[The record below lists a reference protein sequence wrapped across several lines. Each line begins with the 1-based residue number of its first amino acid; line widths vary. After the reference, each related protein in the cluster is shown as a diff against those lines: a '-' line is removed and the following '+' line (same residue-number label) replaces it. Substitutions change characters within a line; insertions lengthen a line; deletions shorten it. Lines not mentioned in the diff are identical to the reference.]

1 MSADVNGVIH
11 DMGYQRY
18 TGARLGRAY
27 AVRSLYTESLRVAFG
42 LGRGAKAKIFPWI
55 VIGILTLVAVVIVA
69 VAAQTGGMEM
79 PYVDFPQSTS
89 LLIVLFGAVV
99 SPELVSRDLRSGV
112 LSLYFSRPLTRSDY
126 PLAKLAALVTA
137 LWLILAGPALIMFLG
152 AAFSVDTFGE
162 VWPELG
168 RFGEGLGAAAVYAL
182 IYGSLALLVASL
194 AGRRA
199 IAAAMVVAA
208 FLITTPIFAVLAEVS
223 DQGEPMDQLAG
234 LVSPLTTAMAV
245 SGWLFV
251 RSCPARV
258 DCADEF
264 EEIGPYG
271 PVYAL
276 TALGF
281 VLACAG
287 LLLLR
292 YRKVAR

>member
-1 MSADVNGVIH
+1 MSAEVNGVIH
-11 DMGYQRY
+11 DIGYQRY
-18 TGARLGRAY
+18 TGPRLGRAY
-27 AVRSLYTESLRVAFG
+27 AVRSLYTESLRAAFG

-55 VIGILTLVAVVIVA
+55 VVGIMTLVAVVIVA
-69 VAAQTGGMEM
+69 VSSQTGGGMDSTYLE
-79 PYVDFPQSTS
+79 FPQAMS

-99 SPELVSRDLRSGV
+99 APELVSRDLRSGV

-152 AAFSVDTFGE
+152 AAFSVGE
-162 VWPELG
+162 FNDVWPELG
-168 RFGEGLGAAAVYAL
+168 RFAEGLGAAAVYAL
-182 IYGSLALLVASL
+182 IYGSLSLLVASL

-199 IAAAMVVAA
+199 IAAAMIVAA
-208 FLITTPIFAVLAEVS
+208 FLITTPIFGVLSEVS
-223 DQGEPMDQLAG
+223 AEDGPMDQLAG
-234 LVSPLTTAMAV
+234 LVSPLMTAMAV
-245 SGWLFV
+245 SGWLF
-251 RSCPARV
+251 
-258 DCADEF
+258 DEF

-276 TALGF
+276 TALGY
-281 VLACAG
+281 VVACAA

>member
-11 DMGYQRY
+11 DIGYQRY
-18 TGARLGRAY
+18 TGTRLGRPY
-27 AVRSLYTESLRVAFG
+27 VVRSLYGESLRAAFG

-55 VIGILTLVAVVIVA
+55 VIGIMMLVAVVIVA
-69 VAAQTGGMEM
+69 IAAQTGGMEM
-79 PYVDFPQSTS
+79 PYLDFPQSMS

-99 SPELVSRDLRSGV
+99 GPELVSRDLRSGV
-112 LSLYFSRPLTRSDY
+112 LALYFSRPLTRTDY
-126 PLAKLAALVTA
+126 PLAKLVALVTA
-137 LWLILAGPALIMFLG
+137 LWLILAGPQLLMFLG
-152 AAFSVDTFGE
+152 AAFSVDTFGD

-168 RFGEGLGAAAVYAL
+168 RFAKGLGGSAVYAL
-182 IYGSLALLVASL
+182 IYGSLSLLVASL

-199 IAAAMVVAA
+199 IAAAIIVAA
-208 FLITTPIFAVLAEVS
+208 FLITTPIFGVLVELASE
-223 DQGEPMDQLAG
+223 DEPMGQLAG
-234 LVSPLTTAMAV
+234 LVSPLTLAMGTA
-245 SGWLFV
+245 GWLF
-251 RSCPARV
+251 
-258 DCADEF
+258 DTF

-292 YRKVAR
+292 YRRVAR